1 LTFLPREGHVL
12 AVDVVRI
19 AWGLPL
25 GLAMCAAPSPPPAR
39 AIAPATAPVAAAVAP
54 DAGTPAADAATQD
67 AGVTVDLE
75 GVTDVDALVAIGLD
89 ASGRGDDAGA
99 RRAFDR
105 ALAMAGAKGVRPR
118 VVAGSPVISPG
129 GFGWTGPERLEIT
142 SHRGVA
148 VLDAPSLRARSFGG
162 WFARPPGAES
172 TRDGRTLAA
181 GPPLKVVNA
190 DDGRTLFEEPAGGAT
205 PLGFTSDDAFLIWQS
220 SDGSVAA
227 LDLDHRTRRSLG
239 AFAPV
244 TDIVFAPH
252 SDAFALTQ
260 KSGGVALVDAAGG
273 AITRLASDLSPPP
286 VAFGDGSRLALG
298 TRDGVTLVEIAS
310 RARSTLSD
318 PRCRSATALAWSRDG
333 ARLASVAGATTLCV
347 WDVAAHRA
355 ALVVALPAT
364 SGSPPARRATF
375 TPGGAG
381 ILVTDSLWEGGEAP
395 TRLLRASDGTLVAAL
410 GDRGKPYA
418 IAGDAM
424 LLFGGEQGTARLRP
438 DLHLEHLDFSLGI
451 VPSVSD
457 DGTAVIGYV
466 PHLAVVDLRDGRPPV
481 ALPRPHG
488 GIATAP
494 LLSPNARWVAA
505 SDGAGGF
512 AVWDAR
518 TGVLRGSWL
527 AGGLPLGVAAQK
539 DRLLLVDSSAILTSP
554 GAALRAR
561 VWNLQTGAFEGLT
574 DTALPTASLGRT
586 AQTPRFTATL
596 QVDASILVSDRARG
610 TALVTLVAPFQ
621 GNVAAAVF
629 PDGTF
634 ETFGDAGVLPDYL
647 SCDLG
652 GAVYPFTVCPRDMVR
667 NGQLARALSGHAD
680 R

>member
-1 LTFLPREGHVL
+1 VCG
-12 AVDVVRI
+12 
-19 AWGLPL
+19 
-25 GLAMCAAPSPPPAR
+25 
-39 AIAPATAPVAAAVAP
+39 
-54 DAGTPAADAATQD
+54 
-67 AGVTVDLE
+67 
-75 GVTDVDALVAIGLD
+75 
-89 ASGRGDDAGA
+89 GDDAGA

-381 ILVTDSLWEGGEAP
+381 ILVTDSLWEGG
-395 TRLLRASDGTLVAAL
+395 
-410 GDRGKPYA
+410 
-418 IAGDAM
+418 
-424 LLFGGEQGTARLRP
+424 
-438 DLHLEHLDFSLGI
+438 
-451 VPSVSD
+451 
-457 DGTAVIGYV
+457 
-466 PHLAVVDLRDGRPPV
+466 
-481 ALPRPHG
+481 
-488 GIATAP
+488 IATAP

-574 DTALPTASLGRT
+574 DTALPTASFGRT

-596 QVDASILVSDRARG
+596 QVDASVLVSDRARG